1 MSIYSMIEAEFSF
14 PEKCYDPKLG
24 KLRDAPWYPLFYR
37 RKDGSILFPAKGL
50 LAVIMQRFDG
60 YAALDGGFA

>member
-1 MSIYSMIEAEFSF
+1 MIEFARLAK
-14 PEKCYDPKLG
+14 PYG
-24 KLRDAPWYPLFYR
+24 KLRR
-37 RKDGSILFPAKGL
+37 V

>member
-1 MSIYSMIEAEFSF
+1 MAGADENTIVEELQRKSPEFAE
-14 PEKCYDPKLG
+14 
-24 KLRDAPWYPLFYR
+24 
-37 RKDGSILFPAKGL
+37 

>member
-1 MSIYSMIEAEFSF
+1 LSGDLYYEEQKPEALRRAKYFRE
-14 PEKCYDPKLG
+14 ERIPKFLG
-24 KLRDAPWYPLFYR
+24 WFE
-37 RKDGSILFPAKGL
+37 GI